1 MIRSLW
7 ITFLLLIL
15 LSSVKGQDIL
25 LGEKGLIEK
34 EKQAFIQT
42 QTFKENSSYKKTD
55 FIYQRMEWEVDPA
68 VRYISGRVTSY
79 FKSNI
84 EHLDSIQIDL
94 HRNMGIDSITRNAE
108 TLGFSHANNKI
119 SIFFPEP
126 IHQGKIDSFSVYYH
140 GIPTSSGFGSFETN
154 VHGENQTPVL
164 WTLSE
169 PYGAME
175 WWPCKQSLTDKI
187 DSIDVI
193 VTTPLAYKTASNG
206 ILVKNQIVGDKRIM
220 HWKHRHPIAT
230 YLIAIAVTNYAVYSD
245 TLFLDDNRTID
256 ILNYVYPEN
265 LDAAKSQTPVTA
277 EIMELYNELIGEY
290 PFANEK
296 YGHAQFGRGGGMEH
310 QTMSF
315 MGSFSFMLI
324 SHELAHQW
332 FGDYITL
339 GSWQDIWLN
348 EGFATYLNAL
358 SYEHLLPDKWPVW
371 KKTRAESIM
380 SSPGGSVFVTDTTS
394 VGRIFNTRLSYHK
407 GAYLLHML
415 RWVLGD
421 DNFFA
426 GIRSYFNDPEIANGF
441 ATTDQL
447 IQHLETAGDTTLQEF
462 FEDWYYGEGNP
473 IYTLKY
479 EQQDNNEVTIELSQ
493 TTSHSSVD
501 FFEMPVPVRLY
512 NADRTQS
519 ADFRLNNT
527 HNNQNFT
534 VNPGFEVAAIEFD
547 PDYWLLSK
555 HEQVVDV
562 HTIKLGNIIVYP
574 NPAHNKIF
582 ISLPSETTIV
592 SAKLYSLDGTIVKR
606 FSGQLTR
613 LDIHQLSAGIYTL
626 LLETNNGIYTD
637 KIVKTN

>member
-34 EKQAFIQT
+34 EKQTFIQT

-55 FIYQRMEWEVDPA
+55 FLYQRMEWEVDPA
-68 VRYISGRVTSY
+68 VRYISGKVTSY

-94 HRNMGIDSITRNAE
+94 HRNMGIDSITRNVE
-108 TLGFSHANNKI
+108 TLDFSHTDNKI

-126 IHQGKIDSFSVYYH
+126 IHQGEIDSFSVYYH

-193 VTTPLAYKTASNG
+193 VTIPLAYKTASNG

-220 HWKHRHPIAT
+220 HWKHRYPIAT

-315 MGSFSFMLI
+315 MGYFSFMLI

-358 SYEHLLPDKWPVW
+358 SYEHLLPDEWPVW
-371 KKTRAESIM
+371 KKTRAESIL

-421 DNFFA
+421 DDFFA

-462 FEDWYYGEGNP
+462 FEDWYYGEGYP

-479 EQQDNNEVTIELSQ
+479 EQQENNEVTIELSQ

-519 ADFRLNNT
+519 ADCRLNST

-562 HTIKLGNIIVYP
+562 HSIKLGNIIVYP

-592 SAKLYSLDGTIVKR
+592 SVKLYSLDGTIVKR
-606 FSGQLTR
+606 FSGQLTT
-613 LDIHQLSAGIYTL
+613 LDIHQVSAGIYTL

>member
-1 MIRSLW
+1 M
-7 ITFLLLIL
+7 LLF
-15 LSSVKGQDIL
+15 SVKGQDIL

-55 FIYQRMEWEVDPA
+55 FIYQRMEWIIDPA
-68 VRYISGRVTSY
+68 VRHISGAVTTY
-79 FKSNI
+79 FKSKS
-84 EHLDSIQIDL
+84 EALDSIHMDL
-94 HRNMGIDSITRNAE
+94 HQNLQVDSILNKNE
-108 TLGFSHANNKI
+108 KLQFSHNNNKV
-119 SIFFPEP
+119 SIFFPATVQPET
-126 IHQGKIDSFSVYYH
+126 IDSFTIFYQ

-175 WWPCKQSLTDKI
+175 WWPCKQSLADKI
-187 DSIDVI
+187 DSIDII
-193 VTTPLAYKTASNG
+193 VTTPSAYKTASNG
-206 ILVKNQIVGDKRIM
+206 ILVKNQIEGDKRIM

-230 YLIAIAVTNYAVYSD
+230 YLVAIAVTDYAVYSD
-245 TLFLDDNRTID
+245 TLSLDDNRTID

-265 LDAAKSQTPVTA
+265 LDTAKLQTPVTA
-277 EIMELYNELIGEY
+277 EIMALYNELIGEY

-296 YGHAQFGRGGGMEH
+296 YGHAQFGWGGGMEH

-339 GSWQDIWLN
+339 GSWQGIWLN

-358 SYEHLLPDKWPVW
+358 SYEHLLPDEWPVW

-421 DNFFA
+421 DDFFA

-441 ATTDQL
+441 ATTDQF

-462 FEDWYYGEGNP
+462 FEDWYYGEGYP

-479 EQQDNNEVTIELSQ
+479 EQQDNDEITIELSQ

-527 HNNQNFT
+527 YNNQNFT

-547 PDYWLLSK
+547 PDYWLLTK

-562 HTIKLGNIIVYP
+562 HSIKLGDIVVYP

-592 SAKLYSLDGTIVKR
+592 LAKLYSLDGTIVKR
-606 FSGQLTR
+606 FSGQLTT
-613 LDIHQLSAGIYTL
+613 LDMHQVSAGIYTL